1 MYTFLLRQVQYRL
14 LVLIST
20 VVFAISTTFGSLAV
34 AQSLP
39 NQMDI
44 RVLIDV
50 SGSMKKT
57 DPKTLRIPALQVL
70 TQLLPHGSKAGVWQF
85 ANHPE
90 AIVPLGLVD
99 PQWQKQATA
108 AAQSISSKGQFTDIG
123 AALKAAAFS
132 QQDQASGRQL
142 HLILLTDGM
151 VDVSKDAAENQR
163 ARRTLLEPI
172 LQQYI
177 DMGAQVHT
185 IGLSHQADERTLKAM
200 AHLTDGLFE
209 VAEDADQLLD
219 IFLRALDNTVI
230 TQQVPVQIDEQTFE
244 VHANLE
250 SMTIVV
256 EKNGDHHIKLRDGNQ
271 RLFGKHQTLA
281 SQQWQSSSTHDVI
294 SVQQPVAGTWALV
307 SPTAKLKRVNVVGQL
322 QILLQQSHQNI
333 KVGQRAYLDVQLANE
348 KGVLL
353 SENQL
358 QGFELGVEVMLDG
371 QQISSQAQVF
381 LAHKKTRV
389 HLPVIDQAGM
399 YDVNISVVKGQL
411 VREISRNLRVHPLV
425 AVALSVELNPSNTAP
440 AQDIAVT
447 EQQPTAISQE
457 SMMISKE
464 QASPALQALMQAQG
478 SVATPT
484 ASVATVAITNEP
496 QPSAEVVF
504 EPKVEASPEAQ
515 VSPEVETITEV
526 EAQPLTATERIAKL
540 VDKVKGQSSSVEA
553 PTPSPS
559 ATVETPQEE
568 LVVTAKTAVDSDDL
582 SYSRWLV
589 VIGAGLLLLVLL
601 LFLRRSGRS
610 AT

>member
-1 MYTFLLRQVQYRL
+1 
-14 LVLIST
+14 
-20 VVFAISTTFGSLAV
+20 
-34 AQSLP
+34 
-39 NQMDI
+39 
-44 RVLIDV
+44 
-50 SGSMKKT
+50 MKKT

-85 ANHPE
+85 SNHPE

-108 AAQSISSKGQFTDIG
+108 AAQTISSKGQFTDIG

-132 QQDQASGRQL
+132 QQDKASGRQL

-209 VAEDADQLLD
+209 VAENADQLLD

-244 VHANLE
+244 VQANLE
-250 SMTIVV
+250 SMTVVV

-294 SVQQPVAGTWALV
+294 SIHQPVAGTWALV

-358 QGFELGVEVMLDG
+358 QGFELGVEMMLDG
-371 QQISSQAQVF
+371 QQISSQSQVF

-389 HLPVIDQAGM
+389 HLPVIDQEGM

-425 AVALSVELNPSNTAP
+425 AVALSVELNPINTAS

-447 EQQPTAISQE
+447 VEQPIAVSQQA
-457 SMMISKE
+457 MVISKE
-464 QASPALQALMQAQG
+464 QASPALQALMQAQAP
-478 SVATPT
+478 VATPT
-484 ASVATVAITNEP
+484 VSVEAAATTSEP
-496 QPSAEVVF
+496 QPSAAVAAEPAVVV
-504 EPKVEASPEAQ
+504 ERKVEASPEAQ
-515 VSPEVETITEV
+515 AVTAVET
-526 EAQPLTATERIAKL
+526 QPLTATERIAKL
-540 VDKVKGQSSSVEA
+540 VNKVKGQLSSVEA
-553 PTPSPS
+553 PEPS
-559 ATVETPQEE
+559 ATVEAPQEE
-568 LVVTAKTAVDSDDL
+568 PVVTAKTALDPDGL

-589 VIGAGLLLLVLL
+589 VVGAGLLLLVLL
-601 LFLRRSGRS
+601 LFLRRSS
-610 AT
+610 TTDT